1 MKESETVSRMTEALL
16 AFRDARDWRQF
27 HNPKDQALSLAL
39 EAAELLELMQWK
51 NGEALREHLLAHR
64 AEVAAELA
72 DVLGWVLLIAHDLG
86 IDLGAAFWDK
96 LAENERKYPA
106 DRARGSA
113 AKYTAY
119 ESPGSREAITP
130 ADGPR
135 G

>member
-1 MKESETVSRMTEALL
+1 MTSDDETLARMTAALL

-27 HNPKDQALSLAL
+27 HNPKDQALSLSL

-51 NGEALREHLLAHR
+51 NGDELLDHLREHR

-72 DVLGWVLLIAHDLG
+72 DVLGWVLLMAHDLG
-86 IDLGAAFWDK
+86 IDLQASFWNK

-119 ESPGSREAITP
+119 EPSGS
-130 ADGPR
+130 
-135 G
+135 